1 MSHAFQPVKLLFL
14 CSRNEIRSL
23 TAERMLTGI
32 PGYQVRSAGTE
43 PGARVRVTEG
53 LLGWADRV
61 FVMEGKHQAR
71 LRQRFPD
78 AIRGKT
84 IICLHIPDEYA
95 YMEDALIDALW
106 AGLSGLVDL
115 PPGQEP

>member
-1 MSHAFQPVKLLFL
+1 MSHTLEPVKLLFL

-23 TAERMLTGI
+23 TAERILTSM
-32 PGYQVRSAGTE
+32 PGCQVRSAGTE
-43 PGARVRVTEG
+43 PGARVRVTAG
-53 LLGWADRV
+53 LLGWADMV

-84 IICLHIPDEYA
+84 IICLHIPDEYT
-95 YMEDALIDALW
+95 YMEDALQDALW
-106 AGLSGLVDL
+106 ASLSGFVDL
-115 PPGQEP
+115 PPGEEP

>member
-1 MSHAFQPVKLLFL
+1 MVNSLEPVKLLFV

-23 TAERMLTGI
+23 TAERILAGV

-43 PGARVRVTEG
+43 TGARVRVSAG

-61 FVMEGKHQAR
+61 FVMEKSHQAR

-78 AIRGKT
+78 AMQGKS
-84 IICLHIPDEYA
+84 IVCLHIRDEYS
-95 YMEDALIDALW
+95 YMEEALVDALW
-106 AGLSGLVDL
+106 ATLSGYLSL
-115 PPGQEP
+115 PPPGEH